1 MKQHDIVSNLS
12 AIPSAHRNKRTLSQ
26 KNLYVRRFE
35 SHLGQGQFGS
45 VQKAKWNCSG
55 GTRDVAVKIMKPSAL
70 ENAKIKFLQEGAIL
84 GQFFHS
90 NVIKLFGLVTMNN
103 PVRLQI
109 QIASLSH
116 EIYVRHIWH
125 IYMG

>member
-1 MKQHDIVSNLS
+1 M
-12 AIPSAHRNKRTLSQ
+12 
-26 KNLYVRRFE
+26 
-35 SHLGQGQFGS
+35 
-45 VQKAKWNCSG
+45 QKAKWNCAG

-103 PVRLQI
+103 PVSKNI
-109 QIASLSH
+109 IIAPSRKSYHTYEKLS
-116 EIYVRHIWH
+116 IFV
-125 IYMG
+125 GT